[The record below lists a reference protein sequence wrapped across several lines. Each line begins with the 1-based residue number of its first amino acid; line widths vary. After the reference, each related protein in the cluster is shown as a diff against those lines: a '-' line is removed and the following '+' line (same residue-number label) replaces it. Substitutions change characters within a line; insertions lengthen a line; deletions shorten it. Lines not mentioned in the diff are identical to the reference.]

1 VTAGHLRVE
10 IADGIAELTL
20 DRPAERN
27 AFSGPMAVALA
38 DAYRESDARDDVRAV
53 ILTGA
58 GNAFCVGADFTA
70 GADTFA
76 KRDEPE
82 FSADPIAFPPWQVRK
97 PVIAAI
103 NGHAVGIGLTL
114 AMQCDIRLV
123 ASDAKLAFAH
133 VRRGVLPDA
142 HSHWTVPRTIGF
154 ARAAELFLTGRYMS
168 GDEAAAIGLAS
179 KAMPASEVLLAARAM
194 ARDIATNC
202 APLSVALSKQLLW
215 DASALTRDEIGARE
229 TAAHHQV
236 MGRPDA
242 LEGVMAFLERRPPRW
257 TLKVP
262 RDWPEDPTGKV
273 SEREA
278 GAAAERLRAAGRKPK
293 AET

>member
-1 VTAGHLRVE
+1 MTAEHLRVE

-27 AFSGPMAVALA
+27 AFSGPMAIALTG
-38 DAYRESDARDDVRAV
+38 AYRECDTRDDVRVV

-58 GNAFCVGADFTA
+58 GSAFCVGADLAA

-76 KRDEPE
+76 KRDESG
-82 FSADPIAFPPWQVRK
+82 FSADPVDFPPWNVRK

-123 ASDAKLAFAH
+123 ARDAKLAFAH

-142 HSHWTVPRTIGF
+142 HSHWTVPRAIGF
-154 ARAAELFLTGRYMS
+154 ARTAELFLTGRHLT
-168 GDEAAAIGLAS
+168 GEEAVSIGLAS
-179 KAMPASEVLLAARAM
+179 RAMPASDVLPTARAM
-194 ARDIATNC
+194 ARDIVVNC
-202 APLSVALSKQLLW
+202 APLSTALSKRLLW
-215 DASALTRDEIGARE
+215 EASTLTRDEIGDRE
-229 TAAHHQV
+229 TAYHHVV

-242 LEGVMAFLERRPPRW
+242 LEGVMAFLEHRPPRW
-257 TLKVP
+257 SLSVP
-262 RDWPEDPTGKV
+262 RDWPEDPTGTA
-273 SEREA
+273 SE
-278 GAAAERLRAAGRKPK
+278 GRPRVPRDRR
-293 AET
+293 